1 MTTQF
6 RAWKPLAATQNVA
19 VTNTN
24 QNITLNF
31 TAGTRCVRVVNVGT
45 ETVFINF
52 NAAATTASGLPVPA
66 GQTELFTVQ
75 NDITTIGV
83 IAATGGANTLYST
96 VGEGL

>member
-19 VTNTN
+19 VTNAN
-24 QNITLNF
+24 QTITLNY
-31 TAGTRCVRVVNVGT
+31 AHGTRCLRVVNTAT

-52 NAAATTASGLPVPA
+52 NAAATLAAGLPVPA
-66 GQTELFTVQ
+66 GQTELFTIQ
-75 NDITTIGV
+75 NDILTLGV
-83 IAATGGANTLYST
+83 IAATGGTGTFYTT